1 MKTNS
6 PSHYRRRS
14 LIEPENV
21 VPYFFSCAE
30 AQKPKGSSEQVSK
43 WNLVG
48 KQNTEV
54 FSVFFVVLFVEL
66 SEITDVVSENSPS
79 LASSVGKLIGV
90 CLSRPVHLYD
100 VDDITPSLAKYFAQQ
115 RAHILI

>member
-1 MKTNS
+1 M
-6 PSHYRRRS
+6 PSHCRRRL

-30 AQKPKGSSEQVSK
+30 AQKPKGSSEQISK

-48 KQNTEV
+48 EQNTEV

-66 SEITDVVSENSPS
+66 PEITDIVSENNPS
-79 LASSVGKLIGV
+79 LASS
-90 CLSRPVHLYD
+90 
-100 VDDITPSLAKYFAQQ
+100 
-115 RAHILI
+115 